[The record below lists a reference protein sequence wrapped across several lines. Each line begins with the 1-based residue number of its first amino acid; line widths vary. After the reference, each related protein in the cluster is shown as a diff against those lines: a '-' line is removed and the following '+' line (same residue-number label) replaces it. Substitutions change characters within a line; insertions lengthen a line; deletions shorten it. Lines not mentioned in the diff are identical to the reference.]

1 MYNMD
6 FVVNRNYW
14 DRDMEH
20 QINVHVNE
28 AHVLKFWG
36 KKTQY
41 CPGKFDYS
49 ARCVEQWE
57 K

>member
-1 MYNMD
+1 MD